1 MVIDLNLSA
10 PSSCPFD
17 LSVSIGLGF
26 PRTLVVGPSHIHQ
39 WTGLNPIALGVGHMG
54 RSRSP
59 GPKPLQ
65 VYIYECIEISTV
77 FKKRDHDS
85 TFYQGS
91 EIFTILAGMAEKICI
106 GHQTGTENVL
116 KCTGLNTGCFNW
128 YRMFSFVQAI
138 SDGFCA
144 SSRYKKC
151 SSNPVVSAFNFF
163 VTALFFF
170 SPFPRR
176 QQLFVTVS
184 SSFLS
189 FSCSFYLFLSLFYP
203 YSFISL
209 PSCTPCFKK

>member
-1 MVIDLNLSA
+1 
-10 PSSCPFD
+10 
-17 LSVSIGLGF
+17 
-26 PRTLVVGPSHIHQ
+26 
-39 WTGLNPIALGVGHMG
+39 MG

-128 YRMFSFVQAI
+128 YQMFLFVQAI

-203 YSFISL
+203 TLLFHCLVVPHVSKSKWKYTAAHYKVVDKSMNLCGLSTFQVENINFFFHSQIS
-209 PSCTPCFKK
+209 S